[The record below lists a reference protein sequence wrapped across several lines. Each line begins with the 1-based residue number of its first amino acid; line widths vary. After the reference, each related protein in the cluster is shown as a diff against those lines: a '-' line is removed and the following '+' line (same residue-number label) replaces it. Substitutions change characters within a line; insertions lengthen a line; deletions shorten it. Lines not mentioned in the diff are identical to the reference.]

1 MLNIIKK
8 EVVIDETLK
17 KKIEIICDFC
27 TTKSEIINGSIGNV
41 DKTNEEYKNIQTL
54 SYALT
59 SADQE
64 LKEHREQ
71 IKKLTYSNDAL
82 NLRIETLNKNLEKE
96 KEEKEEL
103 RNENSMLKQMVIHWK
118 NKFNDIINFINNKI
132 FKKNDREKY
141 MDVATDLYENDL
153 IEYKT
158 YDSIRE
164 DYYYS
169 IKKDKKRDDFEI
181 RL

>member
-1 MLNIIKK
+1 MINLIKQ
-8 EVVIDETLK
+8 EIEIDETLK
-17 KKIEIICDFC
+17 RRLEIICDFC
-27 TTKSEIINGSIGNV
+27 NTTPEIINGSIRKV

-59 SADQE
+59 SADEE
-64 LKEHREQ
+64 LKDNREQ
-71 IKKLTYSNDAL
+71 IKKLFYSNDAL

-118 NKFNDIINFINNKI
+118 NKFNDIINFISNKV
-132 FKKNDREKY
+132 FKKQDREKY

-164 DYYYS
+164 DYEYS
-169 IKKDKKRDDFEI
+169 VKKDKNRDDFEI
-181 RL
+181 GM